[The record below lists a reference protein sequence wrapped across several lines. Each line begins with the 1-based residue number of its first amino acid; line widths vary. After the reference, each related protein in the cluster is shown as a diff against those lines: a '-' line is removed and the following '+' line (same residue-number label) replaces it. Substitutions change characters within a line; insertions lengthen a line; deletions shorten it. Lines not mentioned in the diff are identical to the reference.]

1 MSDTPRREPDAERLA
16 AAQRALQQATRAA
29 ATPPPESPLAP
40 PDETHAR
47 ARQIV
52 LRQLAMGPRSRKQL
66 ADKLRDRDIEPD
78 VAQAVLDRMSNVG
91 LIDDEEYAATVV
103 RSKHHGSGMAA
114 RALRHELRKRGVDP
128 DIAESA
134 IGAVDAD
141 DERARAEQL
150 VTERLPRLHGLEREV
165 QTRRLAGL
173 LARKGYP
180 AGLSFSVIRD
190 ALDRSPEH
198 ARD

>member
-1 MSDTPRREPDAERLA
+1 A
-16 AAQRALQQATRAA
+16 AHKALEQATQTAVTPPTA
-29 ATPPPESPLAP
+29 PAVATPNE
-40 PDETHAR
+40 EHAR
-47 ARQIV
+47 ARQVV

-66 ADKLRDRDIEPD
+66 ADKLRDKDVDPEVIE
-78 VAQAVLDRMSNVG
+78 AVLDRMTQVG
-91 LIDDEEYAATVV
+91 LVDDEAYAAAVV
-103 RSKHHGSGMAA
+103 RSKHDGAGMAP
-114 RALRHELRKRGVDP
+114 RALRHELHKRGVASDT
-128 DIAESA
+128 AERA

-141 DERARAEQL
+141 DERSRAEQL
-150 VTERLPRLHGLEREV
+150 VTERLPRLHGLDRQV

-180 AGLSFSVIRD
+180 SGLSLSVIRD